1 MATSERVKPY
11 EEKMLKT
18 IEHLKNDLNGIR
30 AGRANPHLLDKV
42 RVDYY
47 GTPTPLQSVANI
59 SVPEARIIQI
69 APWEKK
75 MIKEISRAIQ
85 VAEIGI
91 NPQSDGQVIRLVF
104 PELTGERRKQLGKD
118 VKKYG
123 EDAKVAVRNIRR
135 DGVDAFKKLKKS
147 EDVSEDVVSEL
158 QAEITKLTDKYGK
171 EIDKI
176 IEDKT
181 KEILTV

>member
-11 EEKMLKT
+11 EEKMKKT
-18 IEHLKNDLNGIR
+18 IDHLRTDLNGVR
-30 AGRANPHLLDKV
+30 AGRANPHVLDKV

-47 GTPTPLQSVANI
+47 NTPTPLQAVANI

-75 MIKEISRAIQ
+75 MIKEICRAIQ
-85 VAEIGI
+85 VADIGI
-91 NPQSDGQVIRLVF
+91 NPQSDGTVIRLVF
-104 PELTGERRKQLGKD
+104 PELTGERRKQLSKD
-118 VKKYG
+118 VKKMG

-135 DGVDAFKKLKKS
+135 DAVDAFKKLKKS
-147 EDVSEDVVSEL
+147 EDLSEDIVSDL
-158 QAEITKLTDKYGK
+158 QDEVTKLTDKATK

-176 IEDKT
+176 IDEKT
-181 KEILTV
+181 KEIMTV

>member
-123 EDAKVAVRNIRR
+123 EEAKVAVRNIRR